1 MSDRNDTTSPGPRP
15 EQAGNHARKAAEDLR
30 AAAREARDAA
40 GDAAGTVR
48 EEVAATTE
56 TLKREGG
63 QLLDDARKRAEDMAQ
78 EGVRAGAD
86 RAGGIA
92 RAVHRAAEEIEHDSP
107 ALARTIHEAAGALDG
122 MAQRLREQ
130 SPGQMLHGAEDFA
143 RRQPL
148 AFFGVAALAGFA
160 VARFARSSSPR
171 GSGPA
176 RHGRMRDT
184 THDMRTA
191 GTRATGPVSGAGDV
205 RAAGAGAT
213 GLGATAQT
221 GDWPRTTELPGKPAD
236 DPGTPRPST
245 LASASLGG
253 AAAVQ
258 SPPRDDA

>member
-1 MSDRNDTTSPGPRP
+1 
-15 EQAGNHARKAAEDLR
+15 
-30 AAAREARDAA
+30 
-40 GDAAGTVR
+40 
-48 EEVAATTE
+48 
-56 TLKREGG
+56 
-63 QLLDDARKRAEDMAQ
+63 MAQ
-78 EGVRAGAD
+78 EGVRVGAD

-92 RAVHRAAEEIEHDSP
+92 RAVHRAADEIEGDSP

-122 MAQRLREQ
+122 MARRLREQ
-130 SPGQMLHGAEDFA
+130 SPGEMLHGAEDFA

-171 GSGPA
+171 RSGPA
-176 RHGRMRDT
+176 AHGRTRDT
-184 THDMRTA
+184 LHDMRTA
-191 GTRATGPVSGAGDV
+191 GTGATGPV
-205 RAAGAGAT
+205 AGARGVGT
-213 GLGATAQT
+213 GSAGVGPTAQT

-236 DPGTPRPST
+236 DAGTPRPST

>member
-1 MSDRNDTTSPGPRP
+1 MSDRNDTARPGPRP
-15 EQAGNHARKAAEDLR
+15 GQAEDHARKGAEDLR

-40 GDAAGTVR
+40 GEAAGTVR

-63 QLLDDARKRAEDMAQ
+63 QLLDDARRRAEDMAQ

-86 RAGGIA
+86 RAGSIA
-92 RAVHRAAEEIEHDSP
+92 RAVHRAADEMERDSP

-122 MAQRLREQ
+122 MARRLREQ
-130 SPGQMLHGAEDFA
+130 SPGEMLHGAEDFA

-171 GSGPA
+171 SSGPA
-176 RHGRMRDT
+176 QHGAMRDT
-184 THDMRTA
+184 MHDMRTA
-191 GTRATGPVSGAGDV
+191 GTGATGPIAGTQGMGAGSP
-205 RAAGAGAT
+205 GAT
-213 GLGATAQT
+213 PQS
-221 GDWPRTTELPGKPAD
+221 GDWPRTAGLPGKPAG
-236 DPGTPRPST
+236 DPAAKPPST